1 VTTEARFFAS
11 LRMTGY
17 LALLA
22 GCTASDGPATA
33 TDPTPDPQI
42 CVERPATGPLVS
54 AHRGGAAYAPENTLV
69 AFQNAVRLGADE
81 LEMDTQLTSDGE
93 LVVLHDD
100 TLDRTTDCS
109 GAANAKTLDEIKACD
124 AAYWF
129 APGQNVTTPSTG
141 LEHPL
146 RGTGVTVPTL
156 REVLTWHQ
164 TIDCNP
170 PRLSIEIKNIPGES
184 NFDPAGSQIASILLP
199 LLEEF
204 DLQEEIV
211 VQSFWPLTVDA
222 VKAMNPALKTQFLT
236 TTTTGQTA
244 LQNLTYV
251 VAGGHD
257 ISAPNFDAP
266 DFTSQFITGAHA
278 AGKAVI
284 PYTADDSNDQLKV
297 IGLGVDGIITNFP
310 GCLLDNLS
318 RPLPSKMTPEGVPA
332 IPACPPGASA
342 NPTPPLFDRPSPEVC
357 ESLRPARWL
366 PATGHADPN
375 AKLRVVGL
383 QFKQDVR
390 HVESYDT
397 FRTKMRCLMEEHV
410 VPVMQPDLP
419 MLVVYNED
427 IGLMTLATG
436 TRGALVRE
444 QAASPLRAPL
454 GDLGPAPAGAVAA
467 LGLINAAYAPQVTA
481 YQAMFGPI
489 DPRKQMFVAAT
500 DTFARAFS
508 QTFSDIA
515 RDYGVYVVASN
526 NQPRYRASS
535 DPLEIL
541 LFGDPDL
548 ALVDEVYV
556 ATSARVTNQ
565 TVLWGPVDVHP
576 EAPAGEKNLL
586 FRNDKVPIT
595 SIERDLIAIDEG
607 PATGDAAL
615 PNAAGWEVAGFRL
628 GFATS
633 LPAFAWGYD
642 FGERPAELEPCADV
656 RISYMPCM
664 DALGVDVVVQAE
676 ANPGRWAM
684 DQAGGWQPLEWM
696 ESTWR
701 TVAEP
706 SVKFAYNVTPHM
718 VGNLLDLAFD
728 GQSAI
733 TRRGHPGPG
742 MHYVGNLE
750 FAPPVDPER
759 YAQDV
764 GDKSE
769 FVVLAPW
776 VVPDAPRDELRAV
789 GAQLAPGS
797 GDLLENDYL
806 ETAVWADLTR

>member
-1 VTTEARFFAS
+1 MRLLVAASALCLAACGDSDALRGTTIPS
-11 LRMTGY
+11 
-17 LALLA
+17 
-22 GCTASDGPATA
+22 
-33 TDPTPDPQI
+33 TDPGVCVARTPLP
-42 CVERPATGPLVS
+42 PLVS
-54 AHRGGAAYAPENTLV
+54 AHRGGAAYAPENTLL
-69 AFQNAVRLGADE
+69 AFQNAARIGVDE

-100 TLDRTTDCS
+100 TLDRTTNCS
-109 GAANAKTLDEIKACD
+109 GAANAKTLAEIKACD

-129 APGQNVTTPSTG
+129 SPGQPTTSPG
-141 LEHPL
+141 EDLDHPL

-156 REVLTWHQ
+156 RDVLDWHA
-164 TIDCNP
+164 TLDCNP
-170 PRLSIEIKNIPGES
+170 PRLSIEIKNIPGET
-184 NFDPAGSQIASILLP
+184 NFDPQGARIAQALVP
-199 LLEEF
+199 LLAEYG
-204 DLQEEIV
+204 LQHKVV
-211 VQSFWPLTVDA
+211 VQSFWPLTLDA
-222 VKAMNPALKTQFLT
+222 VKQIDPGITTQFLT
-236 TTTTGQTA
+236 TTSTGQTA
-244 LQNLTYV
+244 LANLTYTI
-251 VAGGHD
+251 AQGHD

-266 DFTSQFITGAHA
+266 DFTSQFVTIAHA
-278 AGKAVI
+278 AGKQVI
-284 PYTADDSNDQLKV
+284 PYTADDASDQLQV

-310 GCLLDNLS
+310 GCLLDNLN
-318 RPLPSKMTPEGVPA
+318 RA
-332 IPACPPGASA
+332 IPAKLTPDGVDAIAACPSSSGAS
-342 NPTPPLFDRPSPEVC
+342 PLPPMVGRPSLETC
-357 ESLRPARWL
+357 AALRPSRWA
-366 PATGHADPN
+366 PATGHAEPN
-375 AKLRVVGL
+375 AKLRVVGI

-390 HVESYDT
+390 YVESYET

-410 VPVMQPDLP
+410 VPLMQPGLP

-444 QAASPLRAPL
+444 LAATPLRAPL

-467 LGLINAAYAPQVTA
+467 LGLINAAYAPQVAT
-481 YQAMFGPI
+481 YQAMFGSI

-500 DTFARAFS
+500 DTMARAFS

-535 DPLEIL
+535 DPVEIA

-548 ALVDEVYV
+548 AQVDEVYV

-565 TVLWGPVDVHP
+565 TILWGPQDLHP
-576 EAPAGEKNLL
+576 QAPAGEKNLL

-595 SIERDLIAIDEG
+595 ALERDLIAIDEG

-615 PNAAGWEVAGFRL
+615 PNAAGSEVAGFRL

-642 FGERPAELEPCADV
+642 FGQRPADLQPCADV

-664 DALGVDVVVQAE
+664 DALGVNVVVQAE
-676 ANPGRWAM
+676 ANPGRWAI

-706 SVKFAYNVTPHM
+706 SVQFTYNVTPHM

-733 TRRGHPGPG
+733 TRRGHAGPG
-742 MHYVGNLE
+742 MHYIGNLE
-750 FAPPVDPER
+750 FAPPVDPQR
-759 YAQDV
+759 YAQNV
-764 GDKSE
+764 GAKPE

-776 VVPDAPRDELRAV
+776 VTADALRDELRAT
-789 GAQLAPGS
+789 GLALSPGS
-797 GDLLENDYL
+797 GDPLENDYL
-806 ETAVWADLTR
+806 ETAVWADFIR